1 MLKRLEQKS
10 VIITGASKGIG
21 KGIAKVFAAEGA
33 KVLVV
38 SRHKEL
44 AVQTVN
50 EIQEAGGEASFFQAD
65 VSHWHEVE
73 SMVKTAIERYGK
85 IDILCSNAGIYPSVS
100 IEDMS
105 EEDWDYVNSV
115 NLKGTFFAV
124 KACLPQMKKQNW
136 GRIVLTSSITG
147 PLTGYP
153 GWSHYGAAKA
163 GILGFMRT
171 AALEFVKHNITINA
185 VLPGNIRTE
194 SDDEQDEEY
203 KQIAQS
209 IPMGRWGER
218 EDIAYPALFFA
229 SDESSYITGQTLVV
243 DGGQTLPE
251 Y

>member
-38 SRHKEL
+38 SRHKEP

-50 EIQEAGGEASFFQAD
+50 EIQQAGGEASFFQAD

-73 SMVKTAIERYGK
+73 SMVKAAIERYGK
-85 IDILCSNAGIYPSVS
+85 IDILCNNAGIYPSVS

-115 NLKGTFFAV
+115 NLKSTFFAV

-147 PLTGYP
+147 PLTGCP
-153 GWSHYGAAKA
+153 GWSHYAATKA
-163 GILGFMRT
+163 GMLGFMRT

-203 KQIAQS
+203 KQV
-209 IPMGRWGER
+209 R
-218 EDIAYPALFFA
+218 
-229 SDESSYITGQTLVV
+229 LV
-243 DGGQTLPE
+243 LA
-251 Y
+251 